1 VLRQPSDSI
10 SQFHSVLS
18 NSCNLFTHE
27 SLSVAKS
34 AILVMSIIFFK
45 FFFFCPRYL
54 QDRQA
59 DLHRIFHD
67 DTKWA
72 AIEKLSFWF
81 PNPFGGGREVQKV
94 PLSLWTQLH
103 KIQHG
108 GKNGFTYRKKKLK
121 KLSDFG

>member
-1 VLRQPSDSI
+1 LLCQS
-10 SQFHSVLS
+10 
-18 NSCNLFTHE
+18 
-27 SLSVAKS
+27 
-34 AILVMSIIFFK
+34 FFK
-45 FFFFCPRYL
+45 NFSFFARDIS

-81 PNPFGGGREVQKV
+81 PNPFGSGREVQKV